1 MQRLKNI
8 QKKLLTFVPKSV
20 NLDLPKTK
28 GEIMAESKSELRYV
42 KIGLTP
48 DEYEVIAKLAELDG
62 KPVATFYVNFMRE
75 AGTFTVL
82 KQVLKA
88 SEKVLEIK
96 GKFKADTQEK
106 MGVVSASI
114 T

>member
-1 MQRLKNI
+1 
-8 QKKLLTFVPKSV
+8 
-20 NLDLPKTK
+20 
-28 GEIMAESKSELRYV
+28 MAESKSELRYV

-96 GKFKADTQEK
+96 GKFKADTQK
-106 MGVVSASI
+106 KNGRCFCFYYLINTTKVSQPCG
-114 T
+114 TRL